1 MRHVISALVENKAG
15 VLAHIAGLFS
25 SRGYNIDCLSVG
37 ITENPELSRL
47 TLVTRGDDAI
57 IEQIR
62 KQLEKLIPVLKVTD
76 LSAKPHVEREFL
88 LVRINAPAARRNEVI
103 GLVEVFRANVV
114 DVSPNEM
121 MIEMAGSQ
129 DKVEAFVEL
138 IKPYGIKEMARTG
151 TVGLPRGAR

>member
-37 ITENPELSRL
+37 ITENPDLSRL

-88 LVRINAPAARRNEVI
+88 LVRINAPAVKRNEVI

-138 IKPYGIKEMARTG
+138 IKPYGIKEIARTG

>member
-15 VLAHIAGLFS
+15 VLAHISGLFS

-37 ITENPELSRL
+37 ITENPDLSRL

-88 LVRINAPAARRNEVI
+88 LVRINAPAVKRNEVI

-138 IKPYGIKEMARTG
+138 IKPYGIKEIARTG

>member
-88 LVRINAPAARRNEVI
+88 LARINAPAAKRNEVI